1 MPIVIDRPQ
10 VDEYAPYFGRY
21 ISLLP
26 ESGSVIDLM
35 RSQNQA
41 TVARLANLTETQ
53 ALHRYA
59 PGKWSV
65 KETIG
70 HLADGERVFSYRAL
84 RFARADQTDLPGF
97 EENEWVPAARF
108 DRRPIRALLDEYCAV
123 RAASI
128 AMFST
133 FDEAEWSRR
142 GTANGTAISVRALAC
157 CILGHE
163 LHHMNLLRERYG
175 IAS

>member
-1 MPIVIDRPQ
+1 MPALMDRPQ
-10 VDEYAPYFGRY
+10 ADEYAPYFSRY

-26 ESGSVIDLM
+26 EGGVIELL
-35 RSQNQA
+35 RSQNHD
-41 TVARLANLTETQ
+41 TVTRLANLTEAQ
-53 ALHRYA
+53 ALHRYE

-84 RFARADQTDLPGF
+84 RFARGDETPLPGF

-108 DRRPIRALLDEYCAV
+108 DRRPLTALLGEYTAV
-123 RAASI
+123 RAATI
-128 AMFST
+128 ALFST
-133 FDEAEWSRR
+133 FDETEWSRR
-142 GTANGTAISVRALAC
+142 GVANDTPISVRALAC

-163 LHHMNLLRERYG
+163 LHHMSLLRDRYG
-175 IAS
+175 VTP

>member
-1 MPIVIDRPQ
+1 MPALMTRPEA
-10 VDEYAPYFGRY
+10 DEYIPYFGRY
-21 ISLLP
+21 ISLIP
-26 ESGSVIDLM
+26 EGDVLELL
-35 RSQNQA
+35 RTQNQV
-41 TVARLANLTETQ
+41 TCSTLVNLTEAQ

-84 RFARADQTDLPGF
+84 RFARADETPVPGF

-108 DRRPIRALLDEYCAV
+108 DRRPLSALLAEYRAV
-123 RAASI
+123 RDATI
-128 AMFST
+128 ALFST
-133 FDEAEWSRR
+133 FDETEWSRR
-142 GTANGTAISVRALAC
+142 GNANGNMISVRALAC

-163 LHHMNLLRERYG
+163 LHHLSILRDRYG
-175 IAS
+175 VTP